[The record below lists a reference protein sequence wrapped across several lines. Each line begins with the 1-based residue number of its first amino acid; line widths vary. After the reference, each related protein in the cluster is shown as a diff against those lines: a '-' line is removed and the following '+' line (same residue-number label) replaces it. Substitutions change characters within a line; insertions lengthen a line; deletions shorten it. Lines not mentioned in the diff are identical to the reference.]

1 LLAERGD
8 PARLRAE
15 VTSPGGTTAVGVRA
29 LEEHAVRAAF
39 LEAVMSATQRSAE
52 LGKR

>member
-1 LLAERGD
+1 LLADRGD

-15 VTSPGGTTAVGVRA
+15 VTSPGGTTAAGLRA

-39 LEAVMSATQRSAE
+39 LEAVMAAAQRSNE